1 MMNETYKIY
10 CLSYDNP
17 VRLSDMQRRFS
28 TIGASCS
35 FYEGVPFTD
44 HRLTDRNLTDPI
56 KRQWSFTYGHFDM
69 INKFYNDSDAEFGIF
84 CEDDILIDRKLLDY
98 LPEIISDFRSMDI
111 DVLLLGYLIP
121 FAIDSSTPNFTIR
134 KSNHDTQLSYYDYPE
149 DLWGAQMYMI
159 SREYAKVLIDKYS
172 NGYAD
177 QTLVDSS
184 LTHFSADWT
193 ITKDGR
199 RAVVYPL
206 LSIEDGKTNYSHE
219 GQARY
224 HAQCYSANFD
234 ESRFI

>member
-1 MMNETYKIY
+1 MNETYKIY

-17 VRLSDMQRRFS
+17 ARLSDMQMRFS

-35 FYEGVPFTD
+35 FYEGVPP
-44 HRLTDRNLTDPI
+44 TDPRI
-56 KRQWSFTYGHFDM
+56 LGKTPVDSINKVWSCMYGHLDM
-69 INKFYNDSDAEFGIF
+69 IHKFYNSSDADFGIF
-84 CEDDILIDRKLLDY
+84 CEDDILIDRNLLKY
-98 LPEIISDFRSMDI
+98 IPEIISDFRSIDI
-111 DVLLLGYLIP
+111 DILLLGYLIP
-121 FAIDSSTPNFTIR
+121 SAIDSSTPNFTIR

-149 DLWGAQMYMI
+149 DLWGTQMYMI
-159 SREYAKVLIDKYS
+159 SREYAKVIIDKYS

-199 RAVVYPL
+199 RALVYPL
-206 LSIEDGKTNYSHE
+206 LSIEDGKSKYSHE